1 MNIVICGC
9 SGSGKSTA
17 IMRILSALQ
26 EPVYGFWTEKLAPLD
41 DGNAPV
47 YLHGCREP
55 LCYCHRIGL
64 CTNRHATGYPEVFD
78 EAGARFLTGIPA
90 GALVLMDEIGVMENR
105 AMAFQKAVFD
115 ILDGDY
121 RVLLAV
127 RDRST
132 PLLDAIR
139 SHPKSRVLTA
149 HEVNSELLNEAI
161 AMLKRQS
168 D

>member
-9 SGSGKSTA
+9 TGSGKSTA
-17 IMRILSALQ
+17 IKRILAALR
-26 EPVYGFWTEKLAPLD
+26 EPVYGFWTEKLAPD
-41 DGNAPV
+41 EDGSAPV

-55 LCYCHRIGL
+55 LCYSHRIGL

-78 EAGARFLTGIPA
+78 EAGVRFLTGIPA
-90 GALVLMDEIGVMENR
+90 GALVLMDEIGVMENC
-105 AMAFQKAVFD
+105 AAAFQKAVFET
-115 ILDGDY
+115 LDGDY

-139 SHPKSRVLTA
+139 AHPKSRVLTA
-149 HEVNSELLNEAI
+149 QEANGAFLSEAI
-161 AMLKRQS
+161 ENLKRQS

>member
-1 MNIVICGC
+1 MNVVICGC
-9 SGSGKSTA
+9 TGSGKSTA
-17 IMRILSALQ
+17 IKRILSTLG
-26 EPVYGFWTEKLAPLD
+26 EPVYGFWTEKLAPD
-41 DGNAPV
+41 ESGSAAV

-55 LCYCHRIGL
+55 LCYRHRIGL
-64 CTNRHATGYPEVFD
+64 CINRHATGYPEVFED
-78 EAGARFLTGIPA
+78 SGVRFLSDIPK

-105 AMAFQKAVFD
+105 ATAFREAVFA

-121 RVLLAV
+121 RVLVAV

-139 SHPKSRVLTA
+139 HHPKSRNLTA
-149 HEVNSELLNEAI
+149 QEANGAYLSEAI
-161 AMLKRQS
+161 RLLERQ